1 VSVEAAGSEAP
12 TAPGPGAPTSVP
24 GSGTPTT
31 SPSTIDPEVVALV
44 DRARTGDA
52 QAFAELY
59 DRYVDQIFAYV
70 YRRVGHRQLAEDLVG
85 DVFLRAFRRLSTFE
99 WQGVDLGA
107 WITTIARNR
116 VHDHFKSA
124 RFRLERTT
132 DEVREPAPT
141 SQSTEDPERIAVARD
156 LARALGAALED
167 LKGEHREVIEL
178 RFIHDL
184 SVAETAAIM
193 ERSVGA
199 TKALQYRALKALTGA
214 CQDHPE
220 LAKLAAT
227 GLTGLLALLV
237 VGA

>member
-1 VSVEAAGSEAP
+1 VSVEATADSEA
-12 TAPGPGAPTSVP
+12 TGNAAPGTATV
-24 GSGTPTT
+24 
-31 SPSTIDPEVVALV
+31 DPEVVALV

-52 QAFAELY
+52 QAFADLY

-132 DEVREPAPT
+132 DEVREPAPVAQT
-141 SQSTEDPERIAVARD
+141 PDDPERIAVARD
-156 LARALGAALED
+156 LARALGAALD
-167 LKGEHREVIEL
+167 GLKDEHREVIEL
-178 RFIHDL
+178 RFIHDM
-184 SVAETAAIM
+184 SVAETAAVM
-193 ERSVGA
+193 DRSVGA

-214 CQDHPE
+214 VQDHPE
-220 LAKLAAT
+220 LAKIAAT

>member
-1 VSVEAAGSEAP
+1 VSVGATAKAADTAEAASGSSA
-12 TAPGPGAPTSVP
+12 
-24 GSGTPTT
+24 
-31 SPSTIDPEVVALV
+31 IDPEVVALV

-52 QAFAELY
+52 QAFADLY

-132 DEVREPAPT
+132 DEVREPAP
-141 SQSTEDPERIAVARD
+141 SGQSADDPERIAVARD
-156 LARALGAALED
+156 MARALGAALEG

-184 SVAETAAIM
+184 SVAETATIM

-199 TKALQYRALKALTGA
+199 TKALQYRALKALSGA
-214 CQDHPE
+214 VQDHPE

>member
-1 VSVEAAGSEAP
+1 MSVEAAASTATPEA
-12 TAPGPGAPTSVP
+12 TAEVAA
-24 GSGTPTT
+24 
-31 SPSTIDPEVVALV
+31 IDPEVVALV

-52 QAFAELY
+52 QAFADLY

-132 DEVREPAPT
+132 DEVREPAP
-141 SQSTEDPERIAVARD
+141 SGQSHEDPERIAVARD
-156 LARALGAALED
+156 MARALGAALEG

-184 SVAETAAIM
+184 SVAETAAVM

-199 TKALQYRALKALTGA
+199 TKALQYRALKALSGA
-214 CQDHPE
+214 VQDHPE

>member
-1 VSVEAAGSEAP
+1 VSAGTAARR
-12 TAPGPGAPTSVP
+12 TADTAAA
-24 GSGTPTT
+24 
-31 SPSTIDPEVVALV
+31 STIDPEVVELV

-52 QAFAELY
+52 QAFADLY

-132 DEVREPAPT
+132 DEVRDLPP
-141 SQSTEDPERIAVARD
+141 QGQGIDDPERITVAKD
-156 LARALGAALED
+156 LARALGAALEG

-178 RFIHDL
+178 RFVHDL

-199 TKALQYRALKALTGA
+199 TKALQYRALKALGAA

-227 GLTGLLALLV
+227 GISSVLALLV

>member
-1 VSVEAAGSEAP
+1 VSLEAADTAAP
-12 TAPGPGAPTSVP
+12 GTAPATGA
-24 GSGTPTT
+24 
-31 SPSTIDPEVVALV
+31 STIDPDVVALV

-52 QAFAELY
+52 QAFADLY

-132 DEVREPAPT
+132 DEVRDLPPQGQGT
-141 SQSTEDPERIAVARD
+141 DDPERITVAKD
-156 LARALGAALED
+156 LARALGAALEG

-178 RFIHDL
+178 RFVHDL

-199 TKALQYRALKALTGA
+199 TKALQYRALKALGSA

-227 GLTGLLALLV
+227 GISSVLALLV

>member
-1 VSVEAAGSEAP
+1 VSVRSRVRTNDGAAP
-12 TAPGPGAPTSVP
+12 
-24 GSGTPTT
+24 
-31 SPSTIDPEVVALV
+31 IDPEVVDLV
-44 DRARTGDA
+44 DRARDGDA
-52 QAFAELY
+52 QAFADLY

-141 SQSTEDPERIAVARD
+141 HASPDDPERVAVGRD
-156 LARALGAALED
+156 LARSLGAALES
-167 LKGEHREVIEL
+167 LKDEHREVIEL
-178 RFIHDL
+178 RFVHDL
-184 SVAETAAIM
+184 SVTETAAVM
-193 ERSVGA
+193 ERTIGA
-199 TKALQYRALKALTGA
+199 TKALQYRALKALAAA

-220 LAKLAAT
+220 LARIAAAGMT
-227 GLTGLLALLV
+227 SLVSLVSLLL
-237 VGA
+237 GGG